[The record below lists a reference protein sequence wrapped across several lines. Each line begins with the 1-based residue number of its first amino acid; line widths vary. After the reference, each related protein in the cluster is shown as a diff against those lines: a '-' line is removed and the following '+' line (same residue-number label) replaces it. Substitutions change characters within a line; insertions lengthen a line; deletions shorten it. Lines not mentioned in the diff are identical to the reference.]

1 MLLINAD
8 DDDDDDD
15 DFNEV
20 SAYCL

>member
-1 MLLINAD
+1 MLLINAA